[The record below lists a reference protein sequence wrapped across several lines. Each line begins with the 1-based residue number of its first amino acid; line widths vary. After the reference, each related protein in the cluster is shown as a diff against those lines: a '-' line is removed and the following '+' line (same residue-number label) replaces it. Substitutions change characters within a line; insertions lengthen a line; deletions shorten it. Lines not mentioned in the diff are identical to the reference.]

1 MVSTEKKALLREAII
16 SFNAQWAYGAW
27 TLWTDLGDQ
36 KGDGIQTPMGRIV
49 QPSGPI
55 KPGPGIQPTQ
65 PFTLQCFS
73 SQSRAM
79 AKALFRILRRAS
91 PKPSIFQLISCHPE
105 SIFSLPKHPP
115 PPTPSW
121 VSRNLSHG
129 SVNLVIS
136 RGKLKFETHETDPPK
151 KDKWKTKKRLKMQ
164 RKKEKQ
170 KRKSANKRDPRRLS
184 VKGKKKKQRFAN
196 AEERI
201 KFKLEKVIIFF
212 CSELLITIII
222 VVLLVILFELLI
234 VASWKGWDY

>member
-1 MVSTEKKALLREAII
+1 MPNGPMEPENCGLTLETKKEMVSKP
-16 SFNAQWAYGAW
+16 QWVELYSPVG
-27 TLWTDLGDQ
+27 
-36 KGDGIQTPMGRIV
+36 V
-49 QPSGPI
+49 GPI

-91 PKPSIFQLISCHPE
+91 PKPSIFQPISCHPE

-170 KRKSANKRDPRRLS
+170 KRKAANKRDPRRLS

-234 VASWKGWDY
+234 VAS